1 MQKYRCTYCEYIY
14 DPVSGDPEHNVG
26 RYTPF
31 DALPDDW
38 VCPVCGRV
46 SAMPEMAATMKAVLS
61 EKLDGNVDY
70 DLMIYTK
77 CQDCSQN

>member
-38 VCPVCGRV
+38 VCPVCGRGKWDFKYI
-46 SAMPEMAATMKAVLS
+46 ALS
-61 EKLDGNVDY
+61 
-70 DLMIYTK
+70 
-77 CQDCSQN
+77 CQFVRCLL

>member
-1 MQKYRCTYCEYIY
+1 MQFVGIPILPNAMQKYRCTYCEYIY

-38 VCPVCGRV
+38 VCPVCGRGKWAFD
-46 SAMPEMAATMKAVLS
+46 AMKEQKTS
-61 EKLDGNVDY
+61 D
-70 DLMIYTK
+70 I
-77 CQDCSQN
+77 

>member
-38 VCPVCGRV
+38 VCPVCGRGKWAFD
-46 SAMPEMAATMKAVLS
+46 AMKE
-61 EKLDGNVDY
+61 
-70 DLMIYTK
+70 
-77 CQDCSQN
+77 

>member
-31 DALPDDW
+31 DALPGSLY
-38 VCPVCGRV
+38 PVYFQYGD
-46 SAMPEMAATMKAVLS
+46 ATGVKLQVPV
-61 EKLDGNVDY
+61 LDGGLPDY
-70 DLMIYTK
+70 KSLVPPAILPG
-77 CQDCSQN
+77 QG

>member
-31 DALPDDW
+31 DALPDAGY
-38 VCPVCGRV
+38 VP
-46 SAMPEMAATMKAVLS
+46 SAAGGNGLS
-61 EKLDGNVDY
+61 
-70 DLMIYTK
+70 MR
-77 CQDCSQN
+77 

>member
-31 DALPDDW
+31 DALPGDW
-38 VCPVCGRV
+38 VCPVCGVRGRTKT
-46 SAMPEMAATMKAVLS
+46 PKGIKEMKRL
-61 EKLDGNVDY
+61 
-70 DLMIYTK
+70 
-77 CQDCSQN
+77 

>member
-38 VCPVCGRV
+38 VCP
-46 SAMPEMAATMKAVLS
+46 SAAGENGLS
-61 EKLDGNVDY
+61 
-70 DLMIYTK
+70 MR
-77 CQDCSQN
+77 

>member
-31 DALPDDW
+31 DATTGYVP
-38 VCPVCGRV
+38 
-46 SAMPEMAATMKAVLS
+46 SAAGGNGLS
-61 EKLDGNVDY
+61 
-70 DLMIYTK
+70 MR
-77 CQDCSQN
+77 

>member
-38 VCPVCGRV
+38 YVP
-46 SAMPEMAATMKAVLS
+46 SAAGENGLS
-61 EKLDGNVDY
+61 
-70 DLMIYTK
+70 MR
-77 CQDCSQN
+77 